1 MSDKEEKETEKN
13 PSKDSKDSDS
23 GDRDNAAWEKMG
35 GLVRSIVKEELAGWQ
50 PQSPASEKTD
60 EKTGDEK
67 TKERKKGF
75 LEDFFKGL
83 T

>member
-1 MSDKEEKETEKN
+1 MSDKDEKTDPEKENKET
-13 PSKDSKDSDS
+13 DS
-23 GDRDNAAWEKMG
+23 GDKGTDPWEKMG

-67 TKERKKGF
+67 TPERKRGF